1 MESIWARKAVFCVS
15 LAATAGYLLAIEFKI
30 EISLVKNLWVS
41 VSVLYFVYLQVYLHV
56 YTVQAQIYH

>member
-41 VSVLYFVYLQVYLHV
+41 VSVLYFV
-56 YTVQAQIYH
+56 